1 MIRRPPRSTLFPD
14 TTLQRLLRRFDGG
27 SGAKIHA
34 NDVPK
39 VMRALEVCLLTRRP
53 VSELFRRGRDALQGY
68 HVLKLGLLPDREA
81 LYRRLDARCAS
92 MFEGGLVEE
101 VRGILA
107 IDRKSTRLNS
117 SH

>member
-14 TTLQRLLRRFDGG
+14 TTLQRLLRRFDGD
-27 SGAKIHA
+27 SAAKIHA

-68 HVLKLGLLPDREA
+68 RVLKLGLLPDREA

-101 VRGILA
+101 GRGILA
-107 IDRKSTRLNS
+107 MGFGPHCKPF
-117 SH
+117 